1 MIEFHAGNG
10 PDTQAVGI
18 ALEEMFL
25 DYRVA
30 PGRSPLP
37 ILADGGARIPGARAI
52 LLMLARKTGKF
63 LRGDAAEARRWTEA
77 KTLDLETLDA
87 LLAKSDFI
95 VGDFSIADMAVYPRL
110 AGQPDVLAAHPAIA
124 RWAARMVR
132 RPATGRGM
140 TVVQR

>member
-37 ILADGGARIPGARAI
+37 ILADGGVRMPGAAAI
-52 LLMLARKTGKF
+52 LTMLARKTDKF
-63 LRGDAAEARRWTEA
+63 LPGDVAETKRWAEAKA
-77 KTLDLETLDA
+77 LDLETLDA

-95 VGDFSIADMAVYPRL
+95 LGDFSIADMAVYPRI
-110 AGQPDVLAAHPAIA
+110 AGDAAGLAAHPAIA
-124 RWAARMVR
+124 RWAARMMQ

>member
-1 MIEFHAGNG
+1 MIEFHAGTG

-30 PGRSPLP
+30 PGRSPMP
-37 ILADGGARIPGARAI
+37 ILADGGARIPGAPAI

-63 LRGDAAEARRWTEA
+63 LGAGVAEAKRWTDA
-77 KTLDLETLDA
+77 RTLDLEALNT
-87 LLAKSDFI
+87 LLANSDFI
-95 VGDFSIADMAVYPRL
+95 LDEFSIADMAVYPGI
-110 AGQPDVLAAHPAIA
+110 ANDAATLAAHPAIA
-124 RWAARMVR
+124 RWAERMMQ

>member
-25 DYRVA
+25 DYRLA

-37 ILADGGARIPGARAI
+37 VVAEGGARIPGAGAI
-52 LLMLARKTGKF
+52 LLMLARKTGRF
-63 LRGDAAEARRWTEA
+63 LPGDMAEIKRWTEA
-77 KTLDLETLDA
+77 KTLDLAALDT
-87 LLAKSDFI
+87 LLANSDFI
-95 VGDFSIADMAVYPRL
+95 LGDFSIADMAVYPRIVGD
-110 AGQPDVLAAHPAIA
+110 AAAFAAHPAIA
-124 RWAARMVR
+124 RWAARMMR

-140 TVVQR
+140 TAVSR

>member
-1 MIEFHAGNG
+1 MIEFHAGTG

-30 PGRSPLP
+30 PGRSPVP
-37 ILADGGARIPGARAI
+37 IVTDGGARIPGAAAI
-52 LLMLARKTGKF
+52 LLMLARKTDKF
-63 LRGDAAEARRWTEA
+63 LPGDIAEIKRWTEA
-77 KTLDLETLDA
+77 KALDLETLDA

-95 VGDFSIADMAVYPRL
+95 LGDFSIADMAVYPRIADDAATL
-110 AGQPDVLAAHPAIA
+110 PAHPAVA
-124 RWAARMVR
+124 RWAARMMK